1 MHFLWTGI
9 TIIFYSCNKNNMIF
23 GNNIYAKHHYANVAD
38 TFVHRLPVHVHYL
51 SIQLHKTEYIVN
63 KGHSNF

>member
-9 TIIFYSCNKNNMIF
+9 TIIFYSCNKNIMIF

-38 TFVHRLPVHVHYL
+38 TFVHRLPRSCAL
-51 SIQLHKTEYIVN
+51 SKHIVAQN
-63 KGHSNF
+63 